1 MTENL
6 IKPGKVTAE
15 NNGTVIKKMSFVIFC
30 VNQKL
35 LSLVT
40 MKDLAYV
47 LTTLAQNRVYEYSV
61 QYPRILTHK
70 KKSYFLIRFTQMKS

>member
-30 VNQKL
+30 VNKKL

-40 MKDLAYV
+40 MKDLAYALRT
-47 LTTLAQNRVYEYSV
+47 LTQNKV
-61 QYPRILTHK
+61 QYPRRLTHK
-70 KKSYFLIRFTQMKS
+70 KKSYF